1 MMSKNKCPPGNLQ
14 SFPVTAGFSVTNTTF
29 TQAKQRPLNIRFNW
43 GTRTTAPNFSYA
55 TSGIIDHIQNDS
67 LTSLM
72 YNETLYTLASV
83 QLTGASHNNWLVPDN
98 LEVSKIDNLEDIM
111 ITFQRDMYADL
122 REEEPYFIIL
132 VNPIIRNSSQNG
144 NPLYLANMANQIA
157 SPLTLETIFPY
168 ISTKTYAYYTTCV
181 NGVTT
186 QDPYKNILVLLNIN
200 GMIVSADLMI
210 KIKSMYNK
218 FSEGSYPTYVP
229 PGNLSVHSNPND
241 SIKRI
246 REGFQTAST
255 YSPGAPNS
263 LNRGSAPT
271 SRYTVDKC
279 VPFDPEMQMNNDG
292 VILLNNNGQ
301 PMKNIIDARTVSKS
315 AWTKTHVGVI
325 PLSTVEETFIYTV
338 VGLFGLFLLGLVVY
352 FGFIRW
358 NYTTDTQINSGQ
370 KIFSLI
376 TTLIFPL
383 SVFIVGF
390 FVGIFTMPANCN
402 NNCPKENDPV
412 HSSMFKGFASVI
424 IVLLGIHLLF
434 NIYFLFSGK
443 LVE

>member
-1 MMSKNKCPPGNLQ
+1 
-14 SFPVTAGFSVTNTTF
+14 
-29 TQAKQRPLNIRFNW
+29 
-43 GTRTTAPNFSYA
+43 
-55 TSGIIDHIQNDS
+55 
-67 LTSLM
+67 
-72 YNETLYTLASV
+72 
-83 QLTGASHNNWLVPDN
+83 
-98 LEVSKIDNLEDIM
+98 
-111 ITFQRDMYADL
+111 
-122 REEEPYFIIL
+122 
-132 VNPIIRNSSQNG
+132 
-144 NPLYLANMANQIA
+144 
-157 SPLTLETIFPY
+157 
-168 ISTKTYAYYTTCV
+168 
-181 NGVTT
+181 
-186 QDPYKNILVLLNIN
+186 
-200 GMIVSADLMI
+200 
-210 KIKSMYNK
+210 
-218 FSEGSYPTYVP
+218 
-229 PGNLSVHSNPND
+229 
-241 SIKRI
+241 
-246 REGFQTAST
+246 
-255 YSPGAPNS
+255 
-263 LNRGSAPT
+263 
-271 SRYTVDKC
+271 
-279 VPFDPEMQMNNDG
+279 MQMNNDG